1 MPTPPGLRSP
11 GLDAMS
17 SASRPPLPTPS
28 ILPVLMAVPYS
39 PPARMSPTR
48 WSRSSKSLWF
58 ESRSTCRKSEVPRL
72 TENPRFLIYH
82 HCFRFL
88 VPRTFLMSDQRQL
101 FGTDGIRGIAGEF
114 PLTKQ
119 STYLIG
125 RALGH
130 DLLRNTP
137 RPQAVIGQDTRE
149 SSCWIA
155 DRVSEGLAAVGVDV
169 HSAGVITTPGVAYL
183 ARSRKMAA
191 GVVISASHNP
201 WTDNGIKVFSGDGF
215 KLTDA
220 RELAIEKEIFAQ
232 LENPASADDTAL
244 KVPRPSLPGEAELRH
259 AYIKSLA
266 ASVSSDLSKL
276 RVLVDCANGAATAE
290 APELFRTLGIQA
302 TFTCTSPNGKNIND
316 GCGALHPEILA
327 KAVAESNGK
336 FDLGVTF
343 DGDADRALFCDAA
356 GRVINGDAVLLAAA
370 RDMRAQGKLKADTVV
385 STTMSNMGLEI
396 ALKTSGVRMLRAN
409 VGDKYVLEEMLK
421 TGATLGGEQSGHII
435 FRDEDST
442 TGDGLL
448 TALRLMDII
457 VRAGRPLAELVADLK
472 VFPQKIQNVRVREKV
487 PFKQVPAIQS
497 AIEAA
502 ERELDGNGRVVVRY
516 SGTEALA
523 RVMVEADSKEKMESV
538 TAAIAE
544 EIQKA

>member
-1 MPTPPGLRSP
+1 MTQ
-11 GLDAMS
+11 
-17 SASRPPLPTPS
+17 
-28 ILPVLMAVPYS
+28 
-39 PPARMSPTR
+39 
-48 WSRSSKSLWF
+48 
-58 ESRSTCRKSEVPRL
+58 
-72 TENPRFLIYH
+72 
-82 HCFRFL
+82 
-88 VPRTFLMSDQRQL
+88 QRQL
-101 FGTDGIRGIAGEF
+101 FGTDGIRGVAGEF

-130 DLLRNTP
+130 DLMRTVP
-137 RPQAVIGQDTRE
+137 RAQAIIGQDTRQ
-149 SSCWIA
+149 SSRWIA
-155 DRVSEGLAAVGVDV
+155 DRIAEGLAAVGVDV

-220 RELAIEKEIFAQ
+220 RELAIEKEIFALLQ
-232 LENPASADDTAL
+232 NPAAADDTAL
-244 KVPRPSLPGEAELRH
+244 KVPAPSLPGEAELRH

-266 ASVSSDLSKL
+266 EAVSSDLTKL

-290 APELFRTLGIQA
+290 APELFRSVGIEA
-302 TFTCTSPNGKNIND
+302 TFIHISPDGKNINE
-316 GCGALHPEILA
+316 GCGALHPDTLG
-327 KAVAESNGK
+327 KMVAESKGR

-356 GRVINGDAVLLAAA
+356 GRVVNGDGVLLAAA
-370 RDMRAQGKLKADTVV
+370 RDLHAQGKLKNDTVV

-396 ALKTSGVRMLRAN
+396 ALKTSGIKMLRAN

-435 FRDEDST
+435 FRDADST

-457 VRAGRPLAELVADLK
+457 VRSGKQLAELVGDLK
-472 VFPQKIQNVRVREKV
+472 VFPQKIQNIRVREKI
-487 PFKQVPAIQS
+487 PFAQIPAVQS
-497 AIEAA
+497 AIESA
-502 ERELDGNGRVVVRY
+502 ERELNGNGRVVVRY

-523 RVMVEADSKEKMESV
+523 RVMVEAESRRKNAGPHRRHRRRNPKSPGSV
-538 TAAIAE
+538 TR
-544 EIQKA
+544 

>member
-1 MPTPPGLRSP
+1 LIPSTQL
-11 GLDAMS
+11 L
-17 SASRPPLPTPS
+17 SR
-28 ILPVLMAVPYS
+28 A
-39 PPARMSPTR
+39 
-48 WSRSSKSLWF
+48 
-58 ESRSTCRKSEVPRL
+58 
-72 TENPRFLIYH
+72 LIYH
-82 HCFRFL
+82 HLFL
-88 VPRTFLMSDQRQL
+88 NLSKLLMSQQRQL
-101 FGTDGIRGIAGEF
+101 FGTDGIRGVAGEF

-130 DLLRNTP
+130 DLLRTTP
-137 RPQAVIGQDTRE
+137 NAQAVIGQDTRE
-149 SSCWIA
+149 SSEWIA
-155 DRVSEGLAAVGVDV
+155 DRVAEGLAAVGVEV

-183 ARSRKMAA
+183 ARSRALAA

-220 RELAIEKEIFAQ
+220 RELAIEKEIFALLQ
-232 LENPASADDTAL
+232 NATGVDDTAL
-244 KVPRPSLPGEAELRH
+244 KIPKPSLPGEAELRH
-259 AYIKSLA
+259 AYVKSLA
-266 ASVSSDLSKL
+266 AGVSSDLSKL

-290 APELFRTLGIQA
+290 APELFRSLGIRS
-302 TFTCTSPNGKNIND
+302 TFIHISPHGRNINE
-316 GCGALHPEILA
+316 GCGALHPEMLG
-327 KAVAESNGK
+327 KLVAESPGQ

-356 GRVINGDAVLLAAA
+356 GRVVNGDGVLLAAA
-370 RDMRAQGKLKADTVV
+370 RDLHARGKLKADTVV

-396 ALKTSGVRMLRAN
+396 ALKKSGIRMLRAN

-435 FRDEDST
+435 FRDGDAT

-457 VRAGRPLAELVADLK
+457 VRAGKPLAELIGDLK
-472 VFPQKIQNVRVREKV
+472 VFPQKIQNIRVREKI
-487 PFKQVPAIQS
+487 PFAQIPAVQA
-497 AIEAA
+497 AIDAA
-502 ERELDGNGRVVVRY
+502 ERELNGNGRVVVRY

-523 RVMVEADSKEKMESV
+523 RVMVEAESEEKMRTL
-538 TAAIAE
+538 TAAIAA
-544 EIQKA
+544 EIQKALGA